1 MRVKRY
7 SSRGANLR
15 ACGCPLVVAA
25 LLVSLVFAALLLAP
39 GFPAII
45 MRIIGFHPL
54 DDQQA
59 AAVDKVIPAINDAVV
74 ASSVTFSIAGIGAL
88 DLAPS
93 NLEDVM
99 TGADES
105 GTPIIQLRLVAD
117 DMAELCQRYSS
128 YCGESGNPLRHAR
141 IHISDGQVVVTGE
154 VYIGLLN
161 RWQALEIFPEL
172 SDGPAIRLNRIA
184 IDGIHYSLPS
194 NEFGRVIQQAQ
205 TALNRILQGLTA
217 QYDGTSYRLVSLDI
231 DHNRLV
237 ATFR

>member
-1 MRVKRY
+1 
-7 SSRGANLR
+7 
-15 ACGCPLVVAA
+15 
-25 LLVSLVFAALLLAP
+25 
-39 GFPAII
+39 

-59 AAVDKVIPAINDAVV
+59 ATVDKVIPAINNAVV
-74 ASSVTFSIAGIGAL
+74 SGPVTFSIAGFGTVEIGT
-88 DLAPS
+88 S

-99 TGADES
+99 TGADQS
-105 GTPIIQLRLVAD
+105 GTPIVRLRLIAD
-117 DMAELCQRYSS
+117 DIAVLCQRYSS

-141 IHISDGQVVVTGE
+141 IQINDGQVVVAGE

-161 RWQALEIFPEL
+161 RWQALELFPEL

-184 IDGIHYSLPS
+184 IDGLHYSVPS

-205 TALNRILQGLTA
+205 AALNRMLQGLTA

-231 DHNRLV
+231 DDNRLV

>member
-1 MRVKRY
+1 
-7 SSRGANLR
+7 
-15 ACGCPLVVAA
+15 
-25 LLVSLVFAALLLAP
+25 
-39 GFPAII
+39 

-59 AAVDKVIPAINDAVV
+59 AAVDKVIPAINNAVV
-74 ASSVTFSIAGIGAL
+74 AGPVTFHIAGFGAL

-105 GTPIIQLRLVAD
+105 GTPIVRLRLIAD
-117 DMAELCQRYSS
+117 DIAVLCQRYSS
-128 YCGESGNPLRHAR
+128 YCSESGNPLRHAR
-141 IHISDGQVVVTGE
+141 IQIDDGQVVVAGE

-161 RWQALEIFPEL
+161 RWQALELFPDL

-184 IDGIHYSLPS
+184 INGLHYSVPS

-205 TALNRILQGLTA
+205 AALNRILQGLTA
-217 QYDGTSYRLVSLDI
+217 QYDGISYRLVSLGI
-231 DHNRLV
+231 DDNRLV

>member
-1 MRVKRY
+1 MRV
-7 SSRGANLR
+7 
-15 ACGCPLVVAA
+15 
-25 LLVSLVFAALLLAP
+25 
-39 GFPAII
+39 
-45 MRIIGFHPL
+45 IGFHPL

-59 AAVDKVIPAINDAVV
+59 ATVDKVIPAINNAIV
-74 ASSVTFSIAGIGAL
+74 AGPVTFHIAGFGAL

-105 GTPIIQLRLVAD
+105 GTPIVRLRLIAD
-117 DMAELCQRYSS
+117 DIAELCQRYSS
-128 YCGESGNPLRHAR
+128 YCGEPGNPLRHAR
-141 IHISDGQVVVTGE
+141 IQISDVQVVVAGD

-172 SDGPAIRLNRIA
+172 SDGPSIRLNRIA

-205 TALNRILQGLTA
+205 AALNRILQRLTA
-217 QYDGTSYRLVSLDI
+217 QYDGTSFRIVSLDI